1 MMEGIEILSQE
12 VCNEL
17 QIVPLFL
24 CLMILS
30 IIGALIDLF
39 IDFTDGIL
47 RAVLGCILGL
57 FIYAIIF
64 GAIIPE
70 KYIQYKVTISES
82 VSMTEFN
89 DRYEIIDV
97 DGKIYTIRERDDE
110 NK

>member
-1 MMEGIEILSQE
+1 MEGIEILSQE
-12 VCNEL
+12 VCNEF
-17 QIVPLFL
+17 QTVPLLL

-30 IIGALIDLF
+30 MIGMSIDLF
-39 IDFTDGIL
+39 NDFTDGIGG
-47 RAVLGCILGL
+47 AFIGCILGL
-57 FIYAIIF
+57 LVYAIIF
-64 GAIIPE
+64 ETIMPE
-70 KYIQYKVTISES
+70 KYVKYKATITED